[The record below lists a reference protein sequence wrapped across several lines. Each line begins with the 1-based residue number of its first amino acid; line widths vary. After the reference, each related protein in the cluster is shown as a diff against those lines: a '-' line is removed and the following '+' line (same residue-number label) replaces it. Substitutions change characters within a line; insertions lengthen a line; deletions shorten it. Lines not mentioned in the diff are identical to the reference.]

1 MKLQKPLFALLSLL
15 LLMSLVMVSCQ
26 GKSEL
31 SLLNDSISI
40 DDSFKKSNGE
50 LCKLKTTVVVAYP
63 NEYKDKDNTQH
74 LKKLFNAT
82 LLNSP
87 DSDGDIKKALTAFA
101 KSIMSQNSTSDA
113 ESGNEANEED
123 FDQVDIDNFE
133 LNVRVS
139 NVYNDNDLLTF
150 CREDVVKKN
159 GLVTSV
165 THHYVTI
172 DLQSMKKVTLS
183 DLFPSENNS
192 IVTQMLKTTLMES
205 QGVSNE
211 DDLNQLG
218 YYNLPNLAVTSNFF
232 FDEKGVTWCY
242 DPGDIAVTSV
252 GETTITLP
260 FEELMRLNNGNSL
273 LSRF

>member
-150 CREDVVKKN
+150 CREETELPVISLPDRCVGSQGQRAGEDMSPVVVN
-159 GLVTSV
+159 
-165 THHYVTI
+165 
-172 DLQSMKKVTLS
+172 MLS
-183 DLFPSENNS
+183 DQIHPSGREKDPAVAPAVHAVKGLLQFPDHLCFRHLSPPFIS
-192 IVTQMLKTTLMES
+192 PTPRISGTASVR
-205 QGVSNE
+205 
-211 DDLNQLG
+211 
-218 YYNLPNLAVTSNFF
+218 LP
-232 FDEKGVTWCY
+232 Y
-242 DPGDIAVTSV
+242 P
-252 GETTITLP
+252 
-260 FEELMRLNNGNSL
+260 
-273 LSRF
+273 